1 MKPAGIPAD
10 EKRLNLVVGQ
20 RYIQIFDAADQ
31 GAVLNIDDLFVLQ
44 FTEFHS
50 YHLFSVY
57 AAGGFLCKRS
67 NRLLK
72 NRKGSEILF
81 QTLQRAFFQARHL
94 SLGNSQFRGDFC
106 LRLALIVALVDN
118 LGFLIA

>member
-44 FTEFHS
+44 FTEFHF
-50 YHLFSVY
+50 YHLIPVY
-57 AAGGFLCKRS
+57 AAVEFLCFAIEVL
-67 NRLLK
+67 RLL
-72 NRKGSEILF
+72 SEILF
-81 QTLQRAFFQARHL
+81 QTLQRTFF
-94 SLGNSQFRGDFC
+94 
-106 LRLALIVALVDN
+106 
-118 LGFLIA
+118 